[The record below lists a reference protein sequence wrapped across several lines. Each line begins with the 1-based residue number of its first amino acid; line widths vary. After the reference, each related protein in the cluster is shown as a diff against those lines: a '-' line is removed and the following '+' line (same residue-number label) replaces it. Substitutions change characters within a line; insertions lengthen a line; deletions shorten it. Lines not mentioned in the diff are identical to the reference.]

1 VSTPH
6 GLVMGKFYPPHAGH
20 RLLVQTAAATC
31 DRVTVLVLAH
41 PSESIPLEQRVAW
54 LREIHA
60 GDARV
65 DVHGAVD
72 ELPND
77 FSDPAVWELHV
88 DLIRAAL
95 AEVTR
100 VPVSAVFCSE
110 PYGPE
115 LARRLDAR
123 CVDVDPARLLC
134 PVSGTAVRRDP
145 VGTWE
150 LLDEPV
156 RAGLAARVVVIGAES
171 TGTTTV
177 ARGVRDALRARGGSH
192 GLTQWVPEHGRDF
205 TVDKLAVARA
215 RAVLEGGR
223 PPALDGL
230 VWAEPEFVEIARR
243 QNELEDLA
251 ARRGGP
257 VLVCDT
263 DAFATGIWCE
273 RYLGAASPGVDAI
286 ARRHPLYLLTHH
298 DGVPF
303 EPDGIRDGESIREWM
318 TGRFEEA
325 LAATGRR
332 TVVLRGSVDERVAT
346 ALAAIDDLTGSHWRF
361 TAPLTPAS
369 GTVSS

>member
-1 VSTPH
+1 MSTPH
-6 GLVMGKFYPPHAGH
+6 GLVMGKFYPPHVGH

-41 PSESIPLEQRVAW
+41 PSESISLEQRVAW
-54 LREIHA
+54 LQEVHA
-60 GDARV
+60 RDINVVIR
-65 DVHGAVD
+65 GAMD
-72 ELPND
+72 EHPND
-77 FSDPAVWELHV
+77 YDDPAAWEVHV
-88 DLIRAAL
+88 DLMRAAL
-95 AEVTR
+95 AEVTQ

-115 LARRLDAR
+115 LARRLGAR
-123 CVDVDPARLLC
+123 CIDVDPARLLC
-134 PVSGTAVRRDP
+134 PVSGTDVRRDP

-177 ARGVRDALRARGGSH
+177 SRGISDALRARGGSH

-205 TVDKLAVARA
+205 TVEKLAVARA
-215 RAVLEGGR
+215 RAVLAGGQ
-223 PPALDGL
+223 PPALDEL
-230 VWAEPEFVEIARR
+230 VWEEPEFAEIARR

-273 RYLGAASPGVDAI
+273 RYLGVTSPGVDAI

-303 EPDGIRDGESIREWM
+303 EQDGIRDGESIREWM

-325 LAATGRR
+325 LAASGRR
-332 TVVLRGSVDERVAT
+332 TVVLRGSVDERA
-346 ALAAIDDLTGSHWRF
+346 AAGLAAIDELLGSHWRF
-361 TAPLTPAS
+361 APPVTPAN
-369 GTVSS
+369 GTVLS